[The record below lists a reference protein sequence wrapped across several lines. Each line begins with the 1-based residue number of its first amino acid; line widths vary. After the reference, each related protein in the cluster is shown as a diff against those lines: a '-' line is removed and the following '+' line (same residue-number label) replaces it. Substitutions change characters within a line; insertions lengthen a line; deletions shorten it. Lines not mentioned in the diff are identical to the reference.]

1 MSYVIS
7 HHGSFYFQIR
17 VPVLH
22 QSRFG
27 KVVRVNLQTRDPAVA
42 RAMALRLASDW
53 LSRFQS
59 EAILAS
65 SFAPAIDA
73 AHFGSSDLR
82 DADLELP
89 PLATSSAAL
98 PDPVPCPTKQTP
110 PAVSKPVTDRVL
122 LDAWR
127 RLDTERESTTVRD
140 MHAALRDFR
149 KVCKTPASELTRQ
162 DIAGFRDQM
171 LKQRLA
177 RGTVSK
183 KIGFI
188 STLLQVGYDAGLLT
202 HNVARGLKVPR
213 AEVPTLVR
221 RPFTAVEL
229 TTLFTSPIYT
239 GALRPVAGC
248 GEACFWIPMIALVTG
263 ARLEEICQLRFED
276 IVLDPEFGPLMR
288 VTDEGEGQRVKTQGS
303 RRTIP
308 LHPALVRTGFL
319 DYVEHVGEAGHEWV
333 FPELVP
339 DHDGRRG
346 GNFGKWFARYL
357 RAPKGVGIKDPRL
370 VFHSFRHTF
379 KTLCREAGLSEEIH
393 DALTGHVS
401 GTVSRKYGEM
411 PIRPLVTAVHAIRLP
426 VTLPSVDQRGTK

>member
-1 MSYVIS
+1 MSYIIS
-7 HHGSFYFQIR
+7 HHGSLYFQIR

-27 KVVRVNLQTRDPAVA
+27 KVVKVNLQTRDPAVA

-59 EAILAS
+59 EAFLEAVPEPVIDIAQIGASALNDAEPVPQSSARAAS
-65 SFAPAIDA
+65 SEAVL
-73 AHFGSSDLR
+73 STLR
-82 DADLELP
+82 DAAPLE
-89 PLATSSAAL
+89 
-98 PDPVPCPTKQTP
+98 
-110 PAVSKPVTDRVL
+110 SKSVTDRVL

-202 HNVARGLKVPR
+202 QNVARGLKVPR

-221 RPFTAVEL
+221 RPFTAAEL
-229 TTLFTSPIYT
+229 TALFTSPIYT
-239 GALRPVAGC
+239 RSLRPVAGC
-248 GEACFWIPMIALVTG
+248 GEACVWMPMIALATG
-263 ARLEEICQLRFED
+263 ARLEEIAQLRLED

-288 VTDEGEGQRVKTQGS
+288 VTDEGEGQRVKTEGS

-308 LHPALVRTGFL
+308 LHPALVKTGFL
-319 DYVEHVGEAGHEWV
+319 DYVEQVGEAGHEWV

-357 RAPKGVGIKDPRL
+357 RSADGVGISDPRV

-379 KTLCREAGLSEEIH
+379 ITMCREAGLSEEIH

-401 GTVSRKYGEM
+401 GTVSRRYGEM

-426 VTLPSVDQRGTK
+426 VTLPTIGLEVSK